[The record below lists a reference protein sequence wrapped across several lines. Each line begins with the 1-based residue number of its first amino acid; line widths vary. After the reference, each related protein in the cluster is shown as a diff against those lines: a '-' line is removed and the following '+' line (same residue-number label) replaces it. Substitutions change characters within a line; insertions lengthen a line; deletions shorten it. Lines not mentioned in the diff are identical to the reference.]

1 MFDGEE
7 YVHLTKTISG
17 FSFVPLKDFVSYI
30 NSSVRIFSV
39 KNRRT
44 KYLLYCRVF
53 LKEMYGITT
62 SESTLSAA
70 ILETI
75 TVNINVT
82 IPQFNNLRVRLNVTC
97 VQTSQSTQLPIEFG
111 YITSLKVV
119 SAGRN
124 LDAVLSESE
133 LLIPMLNGSYAY
145 LDLGVVTN
153 TGKSYYFI
161 LLKTFTRSNL

>member
-1 MFDGEE
+1 MLKIEE
-7 YVHLTKTISG
+7 QNTYSITV
-17 FSFVPLKDFVSYI
+17 F
-30 NSSVRIFSV
+30 
-39 KNRRT
+39 
-44 KYLLYCRVF
+44 F
-53 LKEMYGITT
+53 LKEMYGIMT
-62 SESTLSAA
+62 SESTLSAG

-97 VQTSQSTQLPIEFG
+97 VQTSQSTLLPIEFG

-133 LLIPMLNGSYAY
+133 LLIPTLNGSYAY

-161 LLKTFTRSNL
+161 LLQTFTRFHL